1 VNKNNEA
8 QRLAFSLTALNL
20 LNQHSVISYW
30 QGFNSIAASSMLFP
44 FQIFSGSPSYQLLES
59 GYDPQAAVNAAA
71 PFIKNSRYG
80 QPNLW
85 QLSRNIRLGVS
96 FSF

>member
-8 QRLAFSLTALNL
+8 QRLTISATAINL
-20 LNQHSVISYW
+20 LNQHSVISDW

-44 FQIFSGSPSYQLLES
+44 FQIFQGAPSYQLLES

-71 PFIKNSRYG
+71 P
-80 QPNLW
+80 
-85 QLSRNIRLGVS
+85 LSRTPSTEAKICAALAPIFVWA
-96 FSF
+96 